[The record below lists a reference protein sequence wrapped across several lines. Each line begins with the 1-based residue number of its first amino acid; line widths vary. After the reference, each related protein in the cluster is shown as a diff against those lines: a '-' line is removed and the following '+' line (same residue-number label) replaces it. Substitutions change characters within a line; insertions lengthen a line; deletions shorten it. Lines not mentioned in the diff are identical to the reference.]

1 MKIKIQSILASL
13 LAVSL
18 LTCSASAMSFPDVPK
33 DSDYAT
39 AIENI
44 SDLKIMVGDTA
55 GNFNP
60 GKIVSRAEMATIV
73 CRVLGITENLP
84 KSEVFDDVPTAFWAN
99 AYIGKAS
106 ELGIVAGYGNG
117 KFGPGDPV
125 TYEQAITMVVRA
137 IGQSENANRYGGYP
151 NGFIQVAEES
161 SLLQGIQAVQGQ
173 GMTRG
178 AVAMLLNNYY
188 MWCPSKP
195 GDGHTHQY
203 VDRTMPGSGTGG
215 HYEQVQTGTKKVE
228 EWGQVTIYGCGV
240 CSFTT
245 TSADEISKHTSGE
258 AWNINSPCFGVST
271 WSQTKTEV
279 IGTHEEPIYGNKWVN
294 DSTITVR
301 VCALCGQMEQ

>member
-1 MKIKIQSILASL
+1 MKMKIKIQSILASL
-13 LAVSL
+13 LAISL

-44 SDLKIMVGDTA
+44 SDLKIMVGSSN

-60 GKIVSRAEMATIV
+60 NQIVSRAEMATIV

-84 KSEVFDDVPTAFWAN
+84 KSEVFDDVPATFWAN

-178 AVAMLLNNYY
+178 TVAMLLNNYY

-195 GDGHTHQY
+195 GDGHIHQY

-215 HYEQVQTGTKKVE
+215 HYEEVQEQRHIGTRTVE
-228 EWGQVTIYGCGV
+228 DRETVTIYGCGA
-240 CSFTT
+240 CSFTSYNYEDVHRHT
-245 TSADEISKHTSGE
+245 DMRYEESKPENGGHGG
-258 AWNINSPCFGVST
+258 CRT
-271 WSQTKTEV
+271 WSETKNV
-279 IGTHEEPIYGNKWVN
+279 VVGTHEEPVYADRKSV
-294 DSTITVR
+294 V
-301 VCALCGQMEQ
+301 

>member
-1 MKIKIQSILASL
+1 MKKLQSVLAGL
-13 LAVSL
+13 LSVCL
-18 LTCSASAMSFPDVPK
+18 LTCSASAMSFPDV
-33 DSDYAT
+33 DSNSPYAT

-44 SDLKIMVGDTA
+44 SELGIMVGGSN

-60 GKIVSRAEMATIV
+60 DQIVSRCEMATIV
-73 CRVLGITENLP
+73 CRMLGTTENLS
-84 KSEVFDDVPTAFWAN
+84 KSEVFDDVPVNHWAN
-99 AYIGKAS
+99 AYIARAS
-106 ELGIVAGYGNG
+106 QLGIVAGYGNG

-125 TYEQAITMVVRA
+125 TYEQAVTMVVRG
-137 IGQSENANRYGGYP
+137 IGESENANRYGGYP
-151 NGFIQVAEES
+151 NGFIQVAEERF
-161 SLLQGIQAVQGQ
+161 LLEGIPVGQGQ

-195 GDGHTHQY
+195 GDGHTHHY
-203 VDRTMPGSGTGG
+203 VERTMPGSGTGG

-228 EWGQVTIYGCGV
+228 EWGQVTTWGCGR

-245 TSADEISKHTSGE
+245 KVMDEIYNHTSGE
-258 AWNINSPCFGVST
+258 AWNIGAPCFGANI

-279 IGTHEEPIYGNKWVN
+279 IGTHEEPIYGNKWV
-294 DSTITVR
+294 DSSEITIR